1 MADGALLQTLSLRK
15 EFGGLT
21 AVDDVE
27 FTVPEGSIVSLIGPN
42 GAGKTT
48 FFNMLT
54 GVYKPTA
61 GRVIFAGQDLTG
73 KPPHTFTQHGIGRTF
88 QNIRLFKNMT
98 ALENV
103 LVGMHVRLRG
113 NLFEAIVRTPRVR
126 SEEKGAREKAR
137 ELLEFSGLGRV
148 DEEIGKNLSYGDQR
162 RLEVARALATEPKLL
177 LLDEPTAGMNP
188 QETLE
193 FTAFVG
199 RLRTE
204 RGLTVLLI
212 EHDMRVVMG
221 VSDRVTVLDYGKKI
235 AEGTPQEIQVNERV
249 IEAYLGSAAV
259 SSEPD
264 AGTGQPARRPAR
276 PRQATAEGG
285 APGAMLALQSIE
297 TFYGSIQAL
306 KGISI
311 EVHEGEI
318 VTLIGANGAGKSTT
332 LRSINGLNHPRRGKI
347 WFQGRD
353 ITNEPAHDV
362 VQLGIAQSPEGRKL
376 FPRMTVTE
384 NLEMGAFQRRDK
396 SGMREDM
403 DRVFTLF
410 PRLAER
416 QSQKAGTMS
425 GGEQQMCAIGRAL
438 MARPK
443 LLMLDEPSM
452 GLAPIFVE
460 RIFETIVEV
469 NKQGTSIL
477 LVEQNALMALEIAD
491 RGYVLETG
499 AVKLADDAQALAQN
513 EEVKKTYL
521 GEV

>member
-1 MADGALLQTLSLRK
+1 
-15 EFGGLT
+15 
-21 AVDDVE
+21 
-27 FTVPEGSIVSLIGPN
+27 
-42 GAGKTT
+42 
-48 FFNMLT
+48 
-54 GVYKPTA
+54 
-61 GRVIFAGQDLTG
+61 
-73 KPPHTFTQHGIGRTF
+73 
-88 QNIRLFKNMT
+88 MT

-103 LVGMHVRLRG
+103 LVGMHVRLKG
-113 NLFEAIVRTPRVR
+113 SLFEAIVRTPRVR
-126 SEEKGAREKAR
+126 QRGAVAARETAR
-137 ELLEFSGLGRV
+137 ELLEFCSLGRV
-148 DEEIGKNLSYGDQR
+148 GDVIGKNLSYGDQR
-162 RLEVARALATEPKLL
+162 RLEVARALATQPKLL

-193 FTAFVG
+193 FTDFVG
-199 RLRTE
+199 RLQAE

-221 VSDRVTVLDYGKKI
+221 VSNRVTVLDYGKKI

-259 SSEPD
+259 S
-264 AGTGQPARRPAR
+264 
-276 PRQATAEGG
+276 AE
-285 APGAMLALQSIE
+285 PGAEAAPPRRADRPGHASPTRRRSLAPRLSLRARCSRCRASRP
-297 TFYGSIQAL
+297 TTARSRRY

-311 EVHEGEI
+311 EVNEGEI

-332 LRSINGLNHPRRGKI
+332 LRSINGLNHPRHGKI

-353 ITNEPAHDV
+353 ITNDAAHHV
-362 VQLGIAQSPEGRKL
+362 VELGIAQSPEGRKL

-384 NLEMGAFQRRDK
+384 NLEMGAFQRRDR

-403 DRVFTLF
+403 ERVFTLF

-416 QSQKAGTMS
+416 QTQKAGTMS

-438 MARPK
+438 MARPT

-499 AVKLADDAQALAQN
+499 TVKLADDAAALAQN
-513 EEVKKTYL
+513 DEVKKTYL